1 MGRLSAAS
9 GALGWSALCAL
20 CVLAGLISPMAHA
33 KDSVLVLMSGGEAE
47 APEARARVQD
57 ALLEVGVGRVGFATP
72 EALEG
77 GLGLVSVNSRVEDD
91 ACGGVVSLNDWARRL
106 AGAENARPDEALL
119 EFSLL
124 DLEVACLDMM
134 VSRSQLQRVQIGMT
148 RVHLE
153 LARGDGDVTFHENQ
167 AATAAETL
175 WSLGEDLSL
184 PPLDPNLE
192 RFLLS
197 YKPGF
202 DRRDA
207 AVVAG
212 GDAGQVYLDG
222 QLLGSERVVRSAGL
236 HLVQVETGG
245 VVLSAARPFLPEGD
259 LVLWAGTLVAGELR
273 AEVDALA
280 AAGLPAPLLTAVE
293 GLVGERV
300 VVASVEAGEVRLYR
314 PDGTSMTGGR
324 DSRLTFG
331 DGQPGVDSREPRQPR
346 ERAIGT
352 WSWTVGAGG
361 TVGGADFAYG
371 PVDLAGASGGLALW
385 ARGAIS
391 GDWTWT
397 AALHTQA
404 RSERLPINYDD
415 DWVWRAHVPVRI
427 GAHWGRPSEGISG
440 DLGPEAV
447 VVFLGSYGDEPR
459 LRGGLALAGGG
470 SFPLAAGFS
479 ARTEAW
485 IGGGP
490 SWWYSGGVTAGV
502 ERSW

>member
-1 MGRLSAAS
+1 MGRLSAAC
-9 GALGWSALCAL
+9 GLAAALLAAL
-20 CVLAGLISPMAHA
+20 VSPDAFA
-33 KDSVLVLMSGGEAE
+33 RDSVLVLMSGAEAE

-57 ALLEVGVGRVGFATP
+57 ALLEVGVGRVGFASP

-91 ACGGVVSLNDWARRL
+91 ACGGVVPL
-106 AGAENARPDEALL
+106 AGWEQRLSRAETAPPDEALL
-119 EFSLL
+119 ELSLL
-124 DLEVACLDMM
+124 DLEVACLDLL
-134 VSRSQLQRVQIGMT
+134 VSRSQLQRVQIGMV
-148 RVHLE
+148 RVHLA
-153 LARGDGDVTFHENQ
+153 LARSGDDLTFHENQ
-167 AATAAETL
+167 AATASEGL
-175 WSLGEDLSL
+175 WALGEELTL
-184 PPLDPNLE
+184 PPGMAPEVE
-192 RFLLS
+192 RFILD

-202 DRRDA
+202 DRQDV

-212 GDAGQVYLDG
+212 GAAGEVFLDG
-222 QLLGSERVVRSAGL
+222 QRVGGERVVRSAGL

-259 LVLWAGTLVAGELR
+259 LVLWAGTLTAGELR

-280 AAGLPAPLLTAVE
+280 AAGVAAPLLAAVE

-300 VVASVEAGEVRLYR
+300 VVASVEAGGVQLYR
-314 PDGTSMTGGR
+314 PDGTPMTRGR

-331 DGQPGVDSREPRQPR
+331 DGEPGVEDAVPRQPR
-346 ERAIGT
+346 ERPMGT
-352 WSWTVGAGG
+352 WAWTVGAGG
-361 TVGGADFAYG
+361 TAGGGDFAYG
-371 PVDLAGASGGLALW
+371 PVDLAGASGGLAIW
-385 ARGAIS
+385 ARGALS

-404 RSERLPINYDD
+404 RSERLPVNYDD
-415 DWVWRAHVPVRI
+415 DWVWRAHAPLRV

-447 VVFLGSYGDEPR
+447 MVFLGSYGDEPK

-470 SFPLAAGFS
+470 SFPLVAGFS

-490 SWWYSGGVTAGV
+490 SWWYSGGLTAGV